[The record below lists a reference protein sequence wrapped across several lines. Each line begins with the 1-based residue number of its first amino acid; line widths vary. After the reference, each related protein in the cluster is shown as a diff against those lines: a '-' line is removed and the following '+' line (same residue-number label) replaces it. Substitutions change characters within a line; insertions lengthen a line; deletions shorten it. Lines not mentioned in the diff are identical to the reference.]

1 MVNNVNK
8 IITKIKKIK
17 FHKIKLISNLKFM
30 KKIKS
35 IKRFNDF
42 SIPVKITTTI
52 SIIIIVIMI
61 ATSAIIYLVTYNKM
75 QNVNKENM
83 NIIVEEIYQNFENM
97 INIQMNDVDKLAVDV
112 DVQNLAQLRN
122 STNRINFIQNFS
134 DQKNVMQ
141 NKLKKFS
148 TDNKFDEHVFITDSD
163 GIIISDSVSDFVNSD
178 IGSQDY
184 LKKALTS
191 GKTMSPVYI
200 SSVTGKSCI
209 TFIESI
215 KDKNGKVIG
224 TVGKSVLTDYFSQK
238 FNDFKLLNKGY
249 IFIADQNKN
258 IVYHPVKYN
267 INKKIDITQIS
278 TLLNNK
284 NLYNNKIIGDIN
296 YSYKNNK
303 FESAYVSV
311 PEMKSLI
318 VLTAYEKEIKSSSNI
333 IGIIIILITIIML
346 GLLIPVINIICKRI
360 LSPMNKLIANSKEI
374 ANGNL
379 SIKNEIVCQDEIGEL
394 TLSFNSM
401 TLGIRNILTDV
412 TEVVNELFSVKNVI
426 SQSHQITI
434 RDMEAIN
441 YDTLEIA
448 KSSKN
453 VSSETK
459 WCFDSYQT
467 ITQKVEFIKVQL
479 EKLINEAS
487 LINNI
492 NNTGIEN
499 AISLKNSTFKSNEA
513 IRCINIS
520 FERLNS
526 KLNKI
531 NKVVKG
537 VNSITKQTQIL
548 ALNASIE
555 AGRAGEF
562 GKGFKVVALEIK
574 KLALNIVSQM
584 TNIEEIVFSFYDE
597 MSNANG
603 NIREINTITLNQNEI
618 VETTLSNYD
627 NIKNAIND
635 MVKNITDVTVNLEE
649 LDTVNNSMYSSISNV
664 NNITTD
670 LNKSVVNVSQVVVK
684 QFEETKHVDGLV
696 QKLDNTTQKL
706 EQNMNKFI
714 I

>member
-1 MVNNVNK
+1 
-8 IITKIKKIK
+8 
-17 FHKIKLISNLKFM
+17 
-30 KKIKS
+30 
-35 IKRFNDF
+35 
-42 SIPVKITTTI
+42 
-52 SIIIIVIMI
+52 MI

-97 INIQMNDVDKLAVDV
+97 INIQMNDVDKLAMDIDV
-112 DVQNLAQLRN
+112 KNLADLRN

-141 NKLKKFS
+141 KKLKQFS

-178 IGSQDY
+178 IGTQDY
-184 LKKALTS
+184 LKKAIVS
-191 GKTMSPVYI
+191 GKTMSSVYM

-224 TVGKSVLTDYFSQK
+224 TVGKSVFTDYFSQK
-238 FNDFKLLNKGY
+238 FNDFKFLNKGY

-267 INKKIDITQIS
+267 INKKIDIAQIS

-284 NLYNNKIIGDIN
+284 NLYNNKITGNIN
-296 YSYKNNK
+296 YSYKNDK

-311 PEMKSLI
+311 PEIKSLI
-318 VLTAYEKEIKSSSNI
+318 VLTAYEKEIKSSSNV
-333 IGIIIILITIIML
+333 IGVIIILITIIML
-346 GLLIPVINIICKRI
+346 GLLIPVINIISRRI
-360 LSPMNKLIANSKEI
+360 LKPMNILIANSKEI

-379 SIKNEIVCQDEIGEL
+379 SIKNEIVSKDEIGKL

-401 TLGIRNILTDV
+401 TLGIRNILIDV

-426 SQSHQITI
+426 SLSHQITI

-459 WCFDSYQT
+459 WCFDSFKT

-479 EKLINEAS
+479 KILMDEAG

-492 NNTGIEN
+492 NNAGIEN
-499 AISLKNSTFKSNEA
+499 AISLQQSTFKSNEA
-513 IRCINIS
+513 IRRINIS

-537 VNSITKQTQIL
+537 VNNITKQTQIL

-574 KLALNIVSQM
+574 KLSQNIVSQM

-597 MSNANG
+597 MSDANG
-603 NIREINTITLNQNEI
+603 NIKEINTITLNQNEI

-627 NIKNAIND
+627 NIKKAIND
-635 MVKNITDVTVNLEE
+635 TVKNITDVTLNLEE
-649 LDTVNNSMYSSISNV
+649 LDNVNTSMYSSISNV
-664 NNITTD
+664 NNITTE
-670 LNKSVVNVSQVVVK
+670 LNQSVVNVSKVVVE
-684 QFEETKHVDGLV
+684 QFEETKNVDELV
-696 QKLDNTTQKL
+696 QKLESTTKKL
-706 EQNMNKFI
+706 EQNMNKFTI
-714 I
+714 